1 MAIPPP
7 LFILGSPRSFT
18 SVISTIIGQHPEAYG
33 VPELNIFVTETL
45 EELVKRFQGFR
56 QFQIHGLL
64 RTVAQLYSGEQTRD
78 SVEMASRWIN
88 RRLTY
93 TTGELYQELAAQV
106 APLRIV
112 DKSPVY
118 AARLESMYLIYQA
131 FPDAYFLHLVRHP
144 RTHCQSVMNLAKGML
159 AVLTN
164 SIDYSTEPP
173 VLDPQFGWY
182 KTQQKII
189 TFLSM
194 IPAHQQLQLRGEDVL
209 NDPQIYL
216 RQICEWAGFSWSEAA
231 LEAMLRPQDSPFA
244 CFGPYGAH
252 LGNDINFLK
261 SPAYRYRRINPSHLD
276 GSLDWRPDQRGF
288 RTEVIEFAQSL
299 GYE

>member
-1 MAIPPP
+1 MTPVAP

-45 EELVKRFQGFR
+45 GQLVQRFQGFR
-56 QFQIHGLL
+56 QFQIHGLM
-64 RTVAQLYSGEQTRD
+64 RTVAQLYAGEQTRE
-78 SVEMASRWIN
+78 SIEMASRWIN
-88 RRLTY
+88 RRLDS
-93 TTGELYQELAAQV
+93 TTAELYQELADHIS
-106 APLRIV
+106 PLRIV

-118 AARLESMYLIYQA
+118 AARLESMYSMQQA

-144 RTHCQSVMNLAKGML
+144 RTHGQSVMKLAQGML

-164 SIDYSTEPP
+164 SIDYSTDPP
-173 VLDPQFGWY
+173 VLDPQFSWY
-182 KTQQKII
+182 KTQRKIV
-189 TFLSM
+189 TFLDT

-209 NDPQIYL
+209 NEPHIYL
-216 RQICEWAGFSWSEAA
+216 RQICEWAGLSWSEAA

-244 CFGPYGAH
+244 CVGPYGAH

-261 SPAYRYRRINPSHLD
+261 SPDYRYRRIAPSHLD
-276 GSLDWRPDQRGF
+276 GPLEWRSDQKGF
-288 RTEVIEFAQSL
+288 RPEVLEYSKTL

>member
-1 MAIPPP
+1 MTTPSP

-45 EELVKRFQGFR
+45 AQLVQRFQGFR
-56 QFQIHGLL
+56 QFQIHGLM
-64 RTVAQLYSGEQTRD
+64 RTVAQLYAGEQTRE
-78 SVEMASRWIN
+78 SIEMAARWIN
-88 RRLTY
+88 RRLSY
-93 TTGELYQELAAQV
+93 TTGELYRELAYHIS
-106 APLRIV
+106 PLRIV

-118 AARLESMYLIYQA
+118 SARLESMYLIQQA

-144 RTHCQSVMNLAKGML
+144 RTHCQSVMKLAQGML

-164 SIDYSTEPP
+164 SIDYSTDPP
-173 VLDPQFGWY
+173 ILDPQFTWY
-182 KTQQKII
+182 KTQQKIVA
-189 TFLSM
+189 FLNTV
-194 IPAHQQLQLRGEDVL
+194 PAHQQLRLRGEDVL
-209 NDPQIYL
+209 NEPQIYL
-216 RQICEWAGFSWSEAA
+216 RQICEWTGLTWTETA
-231 LEAMLRPQDSPFA
+231 LAAMLRPQDSPFA

-261 SPAYRYRRINPSHLD
+261 SPNYRYRRIPPSHLE
-276 GSLDWRPDQRGF
+276 GPLDWRPDQQGF
-288 RTEVIEFAQSL
+288 RSEVIEYSKTL